1 MTNAKES
8 YEAKILDKLIGN
20 SERLAVI
27 ELSVTQIK
35 GEVKTLDNK
44 VEVLDNKVEVLDNK
58 VEVLDNKVEVLDNKV
73 EVLNSEVSKLST
85 GQTKMTSR
93 LSRVEGKIERISS
106 NQNVFFTILI
116 GIGTGILATLYSQ
129 PILNALSHLR

>member
-27 ELSVTQIK
+27 ELTVTQIK
-35 GEVKTLDNK
+35 GEVEALDNK
-44 VEVLDNKVEVLDNK
+44 VEALDNKVEDLDNK
-58 VEVLDNKVEVLDNKV
+58 VEDLDNKVETL
-73 EVLNSEVSKLST
+73 ESEVSKLST
-85 GQTKMTSR
+85 GQTEITSR
-93 LSRVEGKIERISS
+93 LSKVEGKIERISS

-129 PILNALSHLR
+129 PILNALSHLRYSNRS

>member
-27 ELSVTQIK
+27 ELTVTQIK
-35 GEVKTLDNK
+35 GEVEALDSKVEALDSKVETLDSK
-44 VEVLDNKVEVLDNK
+44 VETLD
-58 VEVLDNKVEVLDNKV
+58 
-73 EVLNSEVSKLST
+73 SEVNKIST
-85 GQTKMTSR
+85 GQTEITSR
-93 LSRVEGKIERISS
+93 LSKVEEKIERISS

-129 PILNALSHLR
+129 PILKALSHLR

>member
-35 GEVKTLDNK
+35 GEVKT
-44 VEVLDNKVEVLDNK
+44 LDNKVEVLDNK

>member
-1 MTNAKES
+1 MMTNAKES
-8 YEAKILDKLIGN
+8 YEAKILEKLIGN

-27 ELSVTQIK
+27 ELTVTQIK
-35 GEVKTLDNK
+35 GEVEALDNK
-44 VEVLDNKVEVLDNK
+44 VEVLDNKVEALDNK
-58 VEVLDNKVEVLDNKV
+58 VEVLD
-73 EVLNSEVSKLST
+73 SEVSKLST
-85 GQTKMTSR
+85 GQTEITSR
-93 LSRVEGKIERISS
+93 LSEVEGKIERISS

>member
-8 YEAKILDKLIGN
+8 YEAKILEKLIGN

-27 ELSVTQIK
+27 ELTVTQIK
-35 GEVKTLDNK
+35 GEVEALDNK
-44 VEVLDNKVEVLDNK
+44 VEVLDNKVEALDNK
-58 VEVLDNKVEVLDNKV
+58 VEVLD
-73 EVLNSEVSKLST
+73 SEVSKLST
-85 GQTKMTSR
+85 GQTEITSR
-93 LSRVEGKIERISS
+93 LSEVEGKIERISS

-129 PILNALSHLR
+129 PI

>member
-27 ELSVTQIK
+27 ELTVTQIK
-35 GEVKTLDNK
+35 GEVEALDSK
-44 VEVLDNKVEVLDNK
+44 VEALE
-58 VEVLDNKVEVLDNKV
+58 
-73 EVLNSEVSKLST
+73 SEVSKLST
-85 GQTKMTSR
+85 GQTEITSR
-93 LSRVEGKIERISS
+93 LSKVEGKIERISS

-129 PILNALSHLR
+129 PILNALSHLK